1 MPTVRTRA
9 LLVVMPDESNK
20 HPPLPRGERGPSL
33 RTVDRSWL
41 TQPSNYPRAAS
52 SCEATLMYLRP
63 ASCAAV
69 TAACSVWPSRMP
81 ASLISIGRLMPAITS
96 TLARSSTEMARL
108 EGVPPNMSV
117 SSTTPSPVSTSLT
130 RSRISLRRCSMS
142 SSAPMQTV
150 ATFCCL
156 PTTCSS
162 AARNSA
168 ASLPCVTRTIPIIDT
183 SLFFL
188 GLFRPAGNVLRQIAM
203 NERDRAAAFSQ
214 CVRQAFRNID
224 RSMFSAG
231 ASDGD
236 GEIAFALA
244 LIARQQ
250 GLDQGVER
258 GHESGQRRIAL
269 DECGDLRR
277 LAVQR

>member
-1 MPTVRTRA
+1 
-9 LLVVMPDESNK
+9 
-20 HPPLPRGERGPSL
+20 
-33 RTVDRSWL
+33 
-41 TQPSNYPRAAS
+41 
-52 SCEATLMYLRP
+52 MYLRP

-69 TAACSVWPSRMP
+69 TAACSVCPSRMP

-108 EGVPPNMSV
+108 DGVPPNMSV
-117 SSTTPSPVSTSLT
+117 SSTTPSPLSTSLT

-156 PTTCSS
+156 PTTCSR

-168 ASLPCVTRTIPIIDT
+168 ASLPWVTNTIPIIDA
-183 SLFFL
+183 SLLTLSFL
-188 GLFRPAGNVLRQIAM
+188 RLFRPARHVAGQIAM
-203 NERDRAAAFSQ
+203 HERDRPAACSKR
-214 CVRQAFRNID
+214 VRQLPGDID

-244 LIARQQ
+244 LVARQQ

-258 GHESGQRRIAL
+258 REESGERRIAL
-269 DECGDLRR
+269 DEARDLRR
-277 LAVQR
+277 LAVQRLQRVDVVRIGEEPHVEHQVGLARDADAV